1 MPYIMKAQFR
11 FIVSTVTL
19 LGVAVFGQSVPEK
32 LNYQGRLLNGTNLVN
47 GSVGLSLRLYN
58 NATGGTL
65 FYEDSNTVIVTDGS
79 YSTFIG
85 DNTTAGNL
93 RNALLQTNV
102 FIEVVVDGTA
112 LTPREQLVGA
122 AYAILPGV
130 RGIGNVETGEWGTD
144 ASKAVDQ
151 GIPIDSDLVL
161 GKSGLKDLSFR
172 KVDHVAVDKEAGT
185 AVAGVRVYQAEAG
198 DEFVLE
204 VRFVRA
210 DSGIWRASEIM
221 NFHDFI
227 TFVAQARQTHMQEY
241 LEDSGSI
248 MEKHDKSIRQMEK
261 KVKDA
266 LAAGSL
272 GDDDTRSA
280 IKAIMLEEIVPDWQ
294 QRKAELEELEIPTAA
309 GTLQRLRLRIAD
321 LRIAYAQGYAAWMDD
336 KQAGTVRAAD
346 AKLKEAHTLEHEASV
361 LVSQVR
367 SRMK

>member
-1 MPYIMKAQFR
+1 MK
-11 FIVSTVTL
+11 
-19 LGVAVFGQSVPEK
+19 
-32 LNYQGRLLNGTNLVN
+32 
-47 GSVGLSLRLYN
+47 
-58 NATGGTL
+58 GTL
-65 FYEDSNTVIVTDGS
+65 SRQTQLKIFFAAVLLLLAGAGGLWWYFTQYTKTPEYAIKMIEESITRHDMVKFQKYVDM
-79 YSTFIG
+79 
-85 DNTTAGNL
+85 DHLLDTAGDTMMEGL
-93 RNALLQTNV
+93 IDADRPMSEEARTAV
-102 FIEVVVDGTA
+102 SGFTKMFKAPVVMSFK
-112 LTPREQLVGA
+112 A
-122 AYAILPGV
+122 AINHY
-130 RGIGNVETGEWGTD
+130 VETGEWGTD